1 MASRGVTVEML
12 QSALSNNNKNDGAGR
27 VRDGEEA
34 LLVRAEGR
42 LRSLE
47 EIRSVVIAARD
58 TGIVRVGDVAEV
70 RNGALPRNG
79 VVVRNGEGEAVW
91 GLVLGLRGAD
101 ARMVV
106 NGVKERL
113 AEIEPTLPNGA
124 KIEIFYDR
132 SELIGKAVWTVQKV
146 LIEAIVLVVIL
157 LVLFLGDLR
166 AAIVVSVILPLAA
179 LSTFG
184 IMRWWGLSANIM
196 SLGGLAIAIGLL
208 VDCAVVVVENVEH
221 RMAHAHDVSLSDRI
235 FMTLEAT
242 REVAVPLTS
251 GVIIIVTVFLPLLS
265 LEGLEGRLFA
275 PVALTIAFALG
286 SALVLSLTVVPAL
299 SATLLKPGHADEP
312 WLVRKLAAVYEP
324 LLKRALDKPLNCRR
338 RRCHRPRRR
347 LHRLCAHRPDLY
359 AGDERG
365 HARHHHPQTS
375 DDQRQYGRGDRHAHS
390 ARNHGARAG
399 SQGNDGPGWRR
410 RTRHRSRRPQRH
422 R

>member
-106 NGVKERL
+106 KGVKERL
-113 AEIEPTLPNGA
+113 AEIEPTLPKGA

-157 LVLFLGDLR
+157 LVLVPWRSSRRDRRVGHF
-166 AAIVVSVILPLAA
+166 AA
-179 LSTFG
+179 
-184 IMRWWGLSANIM
+184 R
-196 SLGGLAIAIGLL
+196 
-208 VDCAVVVVENVEH
+208 
-221 RMAHAHDVSLSDRI
+221 
-235 FMTLEAT
+235 
-242 REVAVPLTS
+242 
-251 GVIIIVTVFLPLLS
+251 
-265 LEGLEGRLFA
+265 
-275 PVALTIAFALG
+275 
-286 SALVLSLTVVPAL
+286 
-299 SATLLKPGHADEP
+299 
-312 WLVRKLAAVYEP
+312 
-324 LLKRALDKPLNCRR
+324 RALDIRHHALVGPLGEHHVARRSRDRHRTSGRLRGRR
-338 RRCHRPRRR
+338 RRERRT
-347 LHRLCAHRPDLY
+347 P
-359 AGDERG
+359 
-365 HARHHHPQTS
+365 
-375 DDQRQYGRGDRHAHS
+375 
-390 ARNHGARAG
+390 HGACA
-399 SQGNDGPGWRR
+399 
-410 RTRHRSRRPQRH
+410 
-422 R
+422 